1 MQLLNPQQ
9 EHAQP
14 GATTR
19 LSAYLYGG
27 ADSEAGGGG
36 TGMSVK
42 FLMVG
47 DGTHGSVYTRDGQLS
62 S

>member
-27 ADSEAGGGG
+27 ADSEAGGDGDVGEVPHGG
-36 TGMSVK
+36 
-42 FLMVG
+42 
-47 DGTHGSVYTRDGQLS
+47 
-62 S
+62 

>member
-27 ADSEAGGGG
+27 ADSEAGGAEGG
-36 TGMSVK
+36 
-42 FLMVG
+42 G
-47 DGTHGSVYTRDGQLS
+47 DGGKVPG
-62 S
+62 